1 MTTLQPEKVV
11 EVISTVEMQQEEPD
25 RQRTCCGCKYVFK
38 RLWRLMFKKQ
48 KKTPQQK
55 TDDKEVYAKI
65 EVNNEKIRKLEDES
79 VEKIETLAIIE
90 EKQVD
95 EVVKKHID
103 EVIEQKEAT
112 EHAAKEEAV
121 VNGSVIKEEGT
132 LDGREQAEEERSN
145 EKEAEV
151 DKEERGNDTV
161 EEAGDQGV
169 TPNSKDDA
177 AKKKKRS
184 RKARRAKQHSEDV
197 VCNSP
202 KVEIAEAE
210 VPRGSP

>member
-25 RQRTCCGCKYVFK
+25 RQKTCCGCKYVFK

-48 KKTPQQK
+48 RKTPRQK
-55 TDDKEVYAKI
+55 TVDKEVYAKI
-65 EVNNEKIRKLEDES
+65 EVSNEEITKLEDKS
-79 VEKIETLAIIE
+79 FEKIETLAIIE
-90 EKQVD
+90 EKQV
-95 EVVKKHID
+95 EEIVEKHID
-103 EVIEQKEAT
+103 VVIEQKEVT
-112 EHAAKEEAV
+112 EHDAKEEAV
-121 VNGSVIKEEGT
+121 VNGSVIKEEGP
-132 LDGREQAEEERSN
+132 LDGREQAEEISN

-151 DKEERGNDTV
+151 DKEGRDNDTV